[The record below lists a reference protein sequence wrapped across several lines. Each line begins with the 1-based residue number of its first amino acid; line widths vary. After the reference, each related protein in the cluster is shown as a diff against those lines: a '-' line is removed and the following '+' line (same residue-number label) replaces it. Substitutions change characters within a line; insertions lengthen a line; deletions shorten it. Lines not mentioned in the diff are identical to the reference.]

1 MSNEW
6 PEAKPEK
13 GKQDSQEAAAKRQ
26 WNERYKSENPNPE
39 AKPLTPVVA
48 FFEQYAQ
55 EIAGEKV
62 LDLGCGNGRNLCHI
76 AELGFK
82 TAGIDIS
89 EEALTQLGE
98 KLQQRNLSA
107 ETTQGSFYELPYENN
122 SFGCVVSMNALQQND
137 EAGVEQSFSEVSRVL
152 KNNGLMLLSVRSNSR
167 ELPADRVDIPG
178 KGITFISKEETL
190 SEIMFHHY
198 SREEIEELALKNSL
212 EILEIKEEFTEKANG
227 ERNEKQINWTVV
239 FRKKDGVK
247 DENIEN
253 VG

>member
-6 PEAKPEK
+6 PESEPEED
-13 GKQDSQEAAAKRQ
+13 KQASQEAAAKRQ
-26 WNERYKSENPNPE
+26 WNERYRSEHPNPE

-55 EIAGEKV
+55 EIERGKV

-76 AELGFK
+76 AKLGFE

-89 EEALTQLGE
+89 QEALTQLGE

-107 ETTQGSFYELPYENN
+107 EITQGSFYELPYENN

-137 EAGVEQSFSEVSRVL
+137 EAGVEQSFSEAIRVL
-152 KNNGLMLLSVRSNSR
+152 KNNGLFLLSVRSDSR
-167 ELPADRVDIPG
+167 ELPVDRVDIPG
-178 KGITFISKEETL
+178 KGITFISKDETL

-212 EILEIKEEFTEKANG
+212 EILEIKEELTEKANG
-227 ERNEKQINWTVV
+227 ERNEKQINWIVI
-239 FRKKDGVK
+239 FRKKNAINK
-247 DENIEN
+247 DAE
-253 VG
+253 